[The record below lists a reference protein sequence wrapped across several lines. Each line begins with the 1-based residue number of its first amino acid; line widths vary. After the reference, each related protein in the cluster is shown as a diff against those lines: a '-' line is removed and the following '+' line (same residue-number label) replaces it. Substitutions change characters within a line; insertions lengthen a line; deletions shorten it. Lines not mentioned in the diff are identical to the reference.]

1 MTIDCLIKLLYSIE
15 EQYRGYINK
24 TNTKLFFILFIQ
36 GLTNIMEETI
46 NPLSTNTI
54 KNILQTA
61 QSLIGRST
69 IALERE
75 FPRSRR
81 KHVDSNAY
89 FINYKESS
97 IIWIP
102 NIFNVCD
109 ISLIQFHHLVDTQNC
124 CNLCNNTMETL
135 KPDLWIDEDTIIQ
148 RYTEASGQN
157 IFLVGWKYS
166 CILR

>member
-1 MTIDCLIKLLYSIE
+1 
-15 EQYRGYINK
+15 
-24 TNTKLFFILFIQ
+24 
-36 GLTNIMEETI
+36 MEEII
-46 NPLSTNTI
+46 NPLSNNAI

-61 QSLIGRST
+61 QALIGRST

-81 KHVDSNAY
+81 KHADSNSY
-89 FINYKESS
+89 FIKYKDSS

-109 ISLIQFHHLVDTQNC
+109 MSLVQFHHLIDVQSC
-124 CNLCNNTMETL
+124 CKLCNNTMETL
-135 KPDLWIDEDTIIQ
+135 KPNLWIDEDTIIQ
-148 RYTEASGQN
+148 CYTEASGQN
-157 IFLVGWKYS
+157 NFLIGWKYS